1 MANFIIL
8 TNNPMVTSSYSEFC
22 EFHDKTVEGIFIV
35 CRDMIHKGSTLINH
49 PLSGS
54 VKPNISPYR
63 SLIISIAN
71 PKSTVK
77 TDFQSLQLIE
87 DALLTLKKL
96 GIRDN
101 MQYNESVIEDFQ
113 VIDLDLLNSAMQS
126 LPPNYHK

>member
-1 MANFIIL
+1 MANFKII
-8 TNNPMVTSSYSEFC
+8 TNNPMAEASYPELC
-22 EFHDKTVEGIFIV
+22 EFHDKTVEGIFIA
-35 CRDMIHKGSTLINH
+35 CRDMIHKGAILINH

-63 SLIISIAN
+63 SLVVSN
-71 PKSTVK
+71 ESPSV
-77 TDFQSLQLIE
+77 DFRSLQLIE
-87 DALLTLKKL
+87 DAITTLKKL

-126 LPPNYHK
+126 LPPNYYK